1 MILEQI
7 KSLFHRAYGLSIS
20 LRKRE
25 KLRLYKNYE
34 LREDAVERTNKE
46 ANLVKLVGSFFS
58 INHFKCQPYKM
69 VKHTQ
74 AIRQIV

>member
-7 KSLFHRAYGLSIS
+7 KSLFHRAYGLLIS
-20 LRKRE
+20 LRNRE

-34 LREDAVERTNKE
+34 LREDVVERTKKE
-46 ANLVKLVGSFFS
+46 TNLVKLVGSFFS
-58 INHFKCQPYKM
+58 INPFKCQPYKK

-74 AIRQIV
+74 AIRQTV